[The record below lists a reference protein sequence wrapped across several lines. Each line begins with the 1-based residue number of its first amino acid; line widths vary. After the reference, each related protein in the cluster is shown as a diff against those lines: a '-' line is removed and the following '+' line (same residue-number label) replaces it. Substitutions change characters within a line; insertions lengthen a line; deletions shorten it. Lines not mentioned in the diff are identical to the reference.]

1 MRNKVNVK
9 TKMDTLSTQPGG
21 VDFVRWC
28 MWRGGGALGFFV
40 IIRFLAD
47 IYIMDC
53 CLHSYHLL
61 VDIYGMELI
70 SQCVNSIIIRYRKF
84 GEISK

>member
-9 TKMDTLSTQPGG
+9 TKMGTPCTQPGD
-21 VDFVRWC
+21 VDFETWYIG
-28 MWRGGGALGFFV
+28 GGGALGFFV

-47 IYIMDC
+47 IYGMDFR
-53 CLHSYHLL
+53 LHSDHLL
-61 VDIYGMELI
+61 VDMYVMELI
-70 SQCVNSIIIRYRKF
+70 SQCVNSIIIRYRKL